1 MMLIAMNNPPLLIVV
16 EDLRLGPS
24 PPTSLGLIA
33 HAVLP
38 LPMTDAK
45 DPKDI
50 PVTRA
55 IGQFF
60 GHLWHSASK
69 PAPTEKTTISETT
82 HETDAEIEGQK
93 VILRKT
99 TIEEIEVRQDKSS

>member
-1 MMLIAMNNPPLLIVV
+1 M
-16 EDLRLGPS
+16 
-24 PPTSLGLIA
+24 
-33 HAVLP
+33 
-38 LPMTDAK
+38 K

-69 PAPTEKTTISETT
+69 PPEPEKTTISKSTQEA
-82 HETDAEIEGQK
+82 DAEIDGKK

-99 TIEEIEVRQDKSS
+99 TIEEIEMRNDD

>member
-1 MMLIAMNNPPLLIVV
+1 M
-16 EDLRLGPS
+16 
-24 PPTSLGLIA
+24 
-33 HAVLP
+33 
-38 LPMTDAK
+38 K

-60 GHLWHSASK
+60 GHIFHATTK
-69 PAPTEKTTISETT
+69 PVPTESSKSAISQTTEQG
-82 HETDAEIEGQK
+82 EGEIDGQK

-99 TIEEIEVRQDKSS
+99 TIEEIEFREDDQSPL